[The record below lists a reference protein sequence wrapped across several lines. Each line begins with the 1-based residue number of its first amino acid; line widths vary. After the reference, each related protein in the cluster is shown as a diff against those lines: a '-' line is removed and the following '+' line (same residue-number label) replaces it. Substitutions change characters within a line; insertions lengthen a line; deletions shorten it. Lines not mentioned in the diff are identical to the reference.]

1 MDYSPAEGS
10 TSHILLLSDSVVQP
24 SNSNSDTDVSTD
36 TSIAA
41 TPQESGTLDLR
52 VQSLSIVVT
61 GAAPSLHILFDH
73 IPTTTGAIPNPA
85 TTTTVPFQTTTT
97 HTRRLPHHRELPLN
111 RRLIHPNFHFCSVWW
126 SGNKRDEL
134 QNLYDIYKPFVAPFV
149 QTIRLRRG
157 L

>member
-61 GAAPSLHILFDH
+61 GAAPSLHVLFG
-73 IPTTTGAIPNPA
+73 TTYLPLL
-85 TTTTVPFQTTTT
+85 VPFQTQLQ
-97 HTRRLPHHRELPLN
+97 LPQFHSKLQQLALVDYPITGSYPLN
-111 RRLIHPNFHFCSVWW
+111 RRLIHPDFHFCSVWW
-126 SGNKRDEL
+126 SENHIFI
-134 QNLYDIYKPFVAPFV
+134 NLSWPHSSR
-149 QTIRLRRG
+149 Q
-157 L
+157 

>member
-61 GAAPSLHILFDH
+61 GAAPSLHVLFG
-73 IPTTTGAIPNPA
+73 TTYP
-85 TTTTVPFQTTTT
+85 
-97 HTRRLPHHRELPLN
+97 PL
-111 RRLIHPNFHFCSVWW
+111 L
-126 SGNKRDEL
+126 
-134 QNLYDIYKPFVAPFV
+134 APF
-149 QTIRLRRG
+149 
-157 L
+157 